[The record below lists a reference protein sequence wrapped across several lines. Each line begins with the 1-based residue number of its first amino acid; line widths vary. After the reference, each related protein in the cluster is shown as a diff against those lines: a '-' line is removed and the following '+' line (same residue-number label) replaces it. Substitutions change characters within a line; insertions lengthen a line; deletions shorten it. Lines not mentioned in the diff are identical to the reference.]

1 MNKPA
6 PLTRAALRRIRAR
19 DAVVYHTTLAAG
31 SMAIPIPG
39 LDVATELGIQVRM
52 VKKLCELYGA
62 EFTIRAAREVVTG
75 IVGGLSF
82 GALSTAALRYI
93 SFASYFAG
101 TLPSAGLTAAYT
113 YTVGELL
120 VDRLE
125 RYGSIDLP
133 AEETPPVAAIALAP
147 VETRSDA
154 PAIPGVGLPAGSGN
168 A

>member
-6 PLTRAALRRIRAR
+6 PLSRAALRRIRAR
-19 DAVVYHTTLAAG
+19 DLIVHHATIAAG

-52 VKKLCELYGA
+52 VKKLCQLYGA
-62 EFTIRAAREVVTG
+62 EFTAAGAREVITG

-113 YTVGELL
+113 YTIGELL
-120 VDRLE
+120 VGRLE
-125 RYGSIDLP
+125 QYGRIDLP
-133 AEETPPVAAIALAP
+133 EEEMVDAP
-147 VETRSDA
+147 VS
-154 PAIPGVGLPAGSGN
+154 PLPQAGEGRG
-168 A
+168 

>member
-19 DAVVYHTTLAAG
+19 DVIVHHTTLAAG
-31 SMAIPIPG
+31 SMVIPIPG

-52 VKKLCELYGA
+52 VKKLSDLYGA
-62 EFTIRAAREVVTG
+62 EFTAAGAREVITG

-113 YTVGELL
+113 YTIGELL
-120 VDRLE
+120 VERLE
-125 RYGSIDLP
+125 KFGRIDLP
-133 AEETPPVAAIALAP
+133 PQQDVVAA
-147 VETRSDA
+147 
-154 PAIPGVGLPAGSGN
+154 
-168 A
+168 